1 MSTLDLALDDVIAAN
16 RTSRGGG
23 GGRGGRA
30 REAKPKGVPI
40 RRAGGSPGFVGKR
53 PQQRSAGPSV
63 RV

>member
-23 GGRGGRA
+23 GRGGRG

-53 PQQRSAGPSV
+53 PQQRNAGPSV